1 MTMAYYSIHIPPPC
15 APRSGADVGISIAA
29 LVLTVLLGAAG
40 AFFGFFSLAFLDHC
54 PPETCSVDG
63 AVNAVFTALLVA
75 AGIGVV
81 GLVLT
86 VVALV
91 RRATAWPFA
100 VATFVLC
107 ALTLFLGALGYSA
120 AVS

>member
-1 MTMAYYSIHIPPPC
+1 MAYYPIHIPPPC

-91 RRATAWPFA
+91 RRATAWPFS

>member
-1 MTMAYYSIHIPPPC
+1 MT
-15 APRSGADVGISIAA
+15 ISIVV
-29 LVLTVLLGAAG
+29 LVLTVAMGAA
-40 AFFGFFSLAFLDHC
+40 ATVFGVFSLAFLDHC

-63 AVNAVFTALLVA
+63 AVSAVFTALLVA
-75 AGIGVV
+75 AGVGVL

-91 RRATAWPFA
+91 RRATAWPYALTTFA
-100 VATFVLC
+100 LC
-107 ALTLFLGALGYSA
+107 ALTLFLGAVGYAA